1 MESTSRPKR
10 AYLSFIATAL
20 AFFVVPSGFR
30 RSERKQRIMNEYEAQ
45 EQRDAAARDKADG
58 WVSVF
63 VQWIP
68 NMLKPRLY

>member
-1 MESTSRPKR
+1 
-10 AYLSFIATAL
+10 
-20 AFFVVPSGFR
+20 
-30 RSERKQRIMNEYEAQ
+30 MNEYEAQ

-68 NMLKPRLY
+68 NMLLAFVLATAMFLGMFYIEHGSLDITQEIVNPFIK